1 MDKVETIDITPD
13 AMGMWRWIDTMNARS
28 LNEKATTEAVKLWV
42 LTATFPFAKA
52 STLLLIAKGDLPM
65 EEFLTRG
72 ELCSLDEVK
81 NA

>member
-13 AMGMWRWIDTMNARS
+13 AMGMWRWINTMNAHS
-28 LNEKATTEAVKLWV
+28 LDDNATTEAVKLWM
-42 LTATFPFAKA
+42 LTATFPFARA
-52 STLLLIAKGDLPM
+52 STLLLIVKGDLPM

-81 NA
+81 DA